1 MPGCEEFSVQ
11 IWTAIFAFLVRFHG
25 PAKYPSLLRIA
36 ATSKTFRSRVIDFWN
51 ASLSIPRE
59 LEAIISDPARFF
71 YPRKATDS
79 RFPVGILHPRLV
91 SDLAQ
96 DPQSQQSQQD
106 PKAWSIL
113 RRANSASIVTASA
126 VSDLALLSRLAPNVG
141 ALKLTFD
148 APNVSFGT
156 DPLELSVQCLII
168 DQANS
173 TGRRETRVPV
183 SGTLRC
189 PNLTHLV
196 VTGLSRGLPDFECI
210 EAPALTHLLLGY
222 APGSFAGIQR
232 LTALRSLVIRD
243 TGNRYRTSN
252 AALRTITQLAHLAQL
267 STLYISFSFR
277 ESFLLFIS
285 TALPSLTNLA
295 SLTVCT
301 PGGAGDMFLHHA
313 RTARACLTG
322 LEHLGLTKGYMPF
335 ASGEAD
341 LSWPTPDAM
350 PSTGSDLHALPDS
363 IFLRKLEVHRAFYS
377 SWRLWTGL
385 SAITELRLDDI
396 SLAREPEMTAL
407 PLTSLS
413 SIWLPRMISLTVLKL
428 SDLQDLRD
436 LSVLAA
442 LAAHQAH
449 QALPALSTL
458 VITKCTGLTDAGCEC
473 LGSMHS
479 LTELSFTACGRV
491 TLPSLSELT
500 RLATLSID
508 LLDNDTDELS
518 DEDEYSCFVEIP
530 RTPANLR
537 RLCFHHNSTSATLG
551 RPQIEYMDRLMTE
564 KPHLTELSVRYW
576 DKTCFWGINMDLP
589 S

>member
-1 MPGCEEFSVQ
+1 MQ

-25 PAKYPSLLRIA
+25 PVKYPSLLRIA

-51 ASLSIPRE
+51 ASLSIPIE

-79 RFPVGILHPRLV
+79 RFPVGILRPRLV

-96 DPQSQQSQQD
+96 SPQSPQSPQGSQD
-106 PKAWSIL
+106 PRAWSIL

-148 APNVSFGT
+148 APNISFGT
-156 DPLELSVQCLII
+156 GPLELSVQCLII

-173 TGRRETRVPV
+173 TGRREPRAPV

-196 VTGLSRGLPDFECI
+196 VSGLSRGLPDFECI
-210 EAPALTHLLLGY
+210 EAPALTHLLLGS

-243 TGNRYRTSN
+243 TGNRYSTSN

-267 STLYISFSFR
+267 STLYISFSSR

-301 PGGAGDMFLHHA
+301 PGGAGDMFLQHA

-341 LSWPTPDAM
+341 VSWPTPDAM

-377 SWRLWTGL
+377 SWRSWTGF
-385 SAITELRLDDI
+385 SAITELCLDDI
-396 SLAREPEMTAL
+396 SLARESDMTAL

-428 SDLQDLRD
+428 SDLQDLSD
-436 LSVLAA
+436 LSVLAT
-442 LAAHQAH
+442 LAAYQAH

-479 LTELSFTACGRV
+479 LTELSFTTCGRV
-491 TLPSLSELT
+491 TLPSLKGLP

-508 LLDNDTDELS
+508 IFDNDTDELS
-518 DEDEYSCFVEIP
+518 DQDASSCFVEIP
-530 RTPANLR
+530 RTPKSLR
-537 RLCFHHNSTSATLG
+537 RLRFHSASCSITLSS
-551 RPQIEYMDRLMTE
+551 PQIEYMDKLMAK
-564 KPHLTELSVRYW
+564 KPHLTELSVSYW
-576 DKTCFWGINMDLP
+576 DKTCFWGINMALP
-589 S
+589 SHLPS

>member
-11 IWTAIFAFLVRFHG
+11 IWTAIFGFLVRLHG
-25 PAKYPSLLRIA
+25 PVKYPSLLRIA

-71 YPRKATDS
+71 YPRKAPDS
-79 RFPVGILHPRLV
+79 RFPVGILRPRLV

-96 DPQSQQSQQD
+96 DPQGPQSQQD
-106 PKAWSIL
+106 PQAWSIL

-126 VSDLALLSRLAPNVG
+126 VPDLALLSRLAPNVG
-141 ALKLTFD
+141 ALALTFD

-243 TGNRYRTSN
+243 TGNRYRTSD

-285 TALPSLTNLA
+285 TALPSLTKLA

-313 RTARACLTG
+313 HKARACLTG
-322 LEHLGLTKGYMPF
+322 LEHIGLTKGYMPF

-363 IFLRKLEVHRAFYS
+363 IFLRRLEVHRAFYS
-377 SWRLWTGL
+377 SWRSWTGL
-385 SAITELRLDDI
+385 SAITELCLDDI

-428 SDLQDLRD
+428 SDLQDLSD

-442 LAAHQAH
+442 LAAYQAH

-458 VITKCTGLTDAGCEC
+458 VITKCTGLTDAGCAC

-479 LTELSFTACGRV
+479 LTELSFTSCGRV

-518 DEDEYSCFVEIP
+518 EEPSSCFVEIP
-530 RTPANLR
+530 RTPESLR
-537 RLCFHHNSTSATLG
+537 RLRFHHNSTSATLG
-551 RPQIEYMDRLMTE
+551 RPQIEYMDRLMAE
-564 KPHLTELSVRYW
+564 KPHLTELSVSYW
-576 DKTCFWGINMDLP
+576 DKTCVWGINMALP